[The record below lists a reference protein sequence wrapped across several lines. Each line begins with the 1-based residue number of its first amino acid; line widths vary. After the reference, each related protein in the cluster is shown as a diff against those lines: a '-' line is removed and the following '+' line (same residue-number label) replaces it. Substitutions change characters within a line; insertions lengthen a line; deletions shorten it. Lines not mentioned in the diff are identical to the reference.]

1 MKSFSDWI
9 EEARFYLLNKDG
21 TSNAVFMQRV
31 SIIDTY
37 RPLPGLAPAAIGVR
51 ANRELT
57 ILFCYPLVQQLEPP
71 AAAELLKHELLHYVF
86 GHLSERIRELRGVFG
101 DTTVLVAM
109 DLVINQFCD
118 EKLLADAG
126 FPGVTVEKFG
136 FPTNLTTE
144 QYCKL
149 LQVADPS
156 GKTAMDKL
164 SGEFSNAFQDAARPG
179 GQDIDELSKASGEA
193 KGSSHACAGE
203 VETSGRGVLV
213 EVFANSKELDAELR
227 DEAVVKAVEES
238 RAEADKVGLKCSR
251 GWDSGEA
258 MEFIARIKRPAVVR
272 WQGLIHK
279 MASCH
284 MNVRR
289 VSSRRRPSRR
299 HPAYFGRVKRMGSDM
314 WLGVDTSG
322 SMGKEELQLV
332 DPEARMLSQQDVHIM
347 VVHVDAEVAKI
358 EPYDPHQGLV
368 NFAGR
373 GGTDFSPLFFALDKL
388 PRAERPAFL
397 VYFTDGFGGCE
408 QYLESKRV
416 TYSGKRPKVCPSG
429 VETLWLIPEGCLPRA
444 DFMNLVPFGEV
455 LIVPRPEK
463 ETR

>member
-1 MKSFSDWI
+1 MKPFSDWI

-31 SIIDTY
+31 SIVDTY
-37 RPLPGLAPAAIGVR
+37 RPLPGFAPAAIGVR

-57 ILFCYPLVQQLEPP
+57 ILFCYPLVHEMEPP

-86 GHLSERIRELRGVFG
+86 GHLSERIRELRSIFG
-101 DTTVLVAM
+101 DAIVLVAM

-118 EKLLADAG
+118 EKLLASAG

-149 LQVADPS
+149 LQAAGPS
-156 GKTAMDKL
+156 GKTAMEKMA
-164 SGEFSNAFQDAARPG
+164 SEFSNAFQDVAQAG
-179 GQDIDELSKASGEA
+179 EQDMDELTKPGE
-193 KGSSHACAGE
+193 GQE
-203 VETSGRGVLV
+203 IPGRGVLV
-213 EVFANSKELDAELR
+213 EVFANSKELDHELR
-227 DEAVVKAVEES
+227 DEAVVKAIEES
-238 RAEADKVGLKCSR
+238 RAEADKVGIKQGR
-251 GWDSGEA
+251 GWDAGEA
-258 MEFIARIKRPAVVR
+258 MEFIARVKRPAVVR
-272 WQGLIHK
+272 WQGLVHK

-332 DPEARMLSQQDVHIM
+332 DPEARMLSQQDVHIL
-347 VVHVDAEVAKI
+347 VVHVDAGIAKM
-358 EPYDPHQGLV
+358 EPYDPHRGLV

-373 GGTDFSPLFFALDKL
+373 GGTDFSPLFFELDKL

-429 VETLWLIPEGCLPRA
+429 VETLWLIPEDCLPRE
-444 DFMNLVPFGEV
+444 DFMRLVPFGEV
-455 LIVPRPEK
+455 LIVPRVEK
-463 ETR
+463 ETE